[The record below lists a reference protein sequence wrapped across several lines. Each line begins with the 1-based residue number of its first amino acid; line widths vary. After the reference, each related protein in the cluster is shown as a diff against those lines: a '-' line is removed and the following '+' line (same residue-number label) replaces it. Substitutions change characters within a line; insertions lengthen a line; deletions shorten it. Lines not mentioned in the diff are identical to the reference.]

1 MRVTLLGTALQ
12 LAPAPLLAG
21 LGLPG
26 ICLALALAM
35 AAQCAAV
42 VWLLRRERHQEDA
55 DVSLVRAA

>member
-1 MRVTLLGTALQ
+1 M
-12 LAPAPLLAG
+12 AG

-26 ICLALALAM
+26 ICLAPALAM

-42 VWLLRRERHQEDA
+42 AWLLRRERRQEDA